1 VMLPRRISSKPPAGL
16 KPAADSF
23 SGLILIES
31 SSCDLLDLE

>member
-1 VMLPRRISSKPPAGL
+1 MLLAWS
-16 KPAADSF
+16 KPAAGSF